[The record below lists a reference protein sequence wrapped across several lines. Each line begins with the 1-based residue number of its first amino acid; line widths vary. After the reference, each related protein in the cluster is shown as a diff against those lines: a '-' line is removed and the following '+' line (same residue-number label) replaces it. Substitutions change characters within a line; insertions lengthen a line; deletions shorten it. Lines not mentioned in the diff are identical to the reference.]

1 MYMVLLMISMNN
13 FYFKYWGKV
22 VGIFD
27 VFFSGG
33 LVLFF
38 VLYGMVFVVGYIKD
52 EENQNFGGF
61 YFMIVIVFGV
71 VGVFGIFLLKYV
83 VFDIDIEVSK
93 IINVD
98 DGEEEEED

>member
-1 MYMVLLMISMNN
+1 MYMVLLIISMNN

-38 VLYGMVFVVGYIKD
+38 VLYGMVFVEGYIKD
-52 EENQNFGGF
+52 EEN
-61 YFMIVIVFGV
+61 
-71 VGVFGIFLLKYV
+71 
-83 VFDIDIEVSK
+83 
-93 IINVD
+93 
-98 DGEEEEED
+98 